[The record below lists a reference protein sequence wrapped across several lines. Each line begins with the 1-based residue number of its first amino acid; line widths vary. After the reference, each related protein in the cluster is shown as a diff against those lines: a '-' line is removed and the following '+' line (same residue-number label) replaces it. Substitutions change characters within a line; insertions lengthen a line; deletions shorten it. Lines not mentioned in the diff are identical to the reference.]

1 MNEISITITD
11 GIFNYLLIASVV
23 AALLTLLVWAI
34 VKVARIEGSVYRHM
48 IWLYVLVSIVTLPAI
63 WLHGPK
69 LDLKVL
75 PAKEFPAKSRL
86 APAAMSRSYYNTRVE
101 PARSTPTQMRSPRLL
116 STTGISNADP
126 SRPFPIK
133 AVLAGLWLVGTVF
146 MFIRLLIG
154 WFRLRR
160 FYLAAEP
167 VSGDRRIGDMYGE
180 KLKILLTSRID
191 CPVCFGILHPV
202 IMLPPEMYINATP
215 GEIQMVLNHELAHIE
230 RRDCLTNLFQRI
242 IEAVFFFH
250 PLVWYASSQ
259 LTQQREQI
267 CDNYVIEKGARIMD
281 YTKFLSRIAE
291 SGLEKTRLRTVA
303 LFEGRL
309 LSRIDLL
316 LDPGH
321 SPKTRLSCGTA
332 LISVLALFVC
342 FLALGTVR
350 LEAKPAVQNPSE
362 TSQAETATDTA
373 AIDPEIRELGEAVR
387 KRLTTY
393 SDEKTLTLKDG
404 QTGRMKVKENI
415 TPVAEILLTP
425 HISADGTKF
434 DLEGLDAAG
443 KAIPGTNTTSSVIH
457 DAQSMRMGLGKRFSV
472 DGKDIMSKIQLT
484 PSRQGDDSVTVEVK
498 VLFTRIATPE
508 EIEAMLLTRGKE
520 GQLRLNYGDIG
531 RLITRHK
538 LQEGHYPESLRE
550 LNQPLPKDV
559 YSPTGE
565 DYRYEAQRSRF
576 ILSSCGEDGIYGNDD
591 DEIYIA
597 HRYGATSGRRHELYP
612 LEGDVEVEDQ
622 TERVMGERPG
632 GNCSISG
639 KVISAET
646 GEPVD
651 HATMYLHYSGTHGS
665 IFIEVAGDGSFI
677 FENIPTGPFSLRST
691 HTAGYQDVV
700 YNPDGGAGPYPQ
712 FSLADGEHRSGIIL
726 EAGRACRIS
735 GRVLDENGRLPDN
748 IKNLHVLAWIE
759 KDDGQGYKSEQA
771 RLNREDGSYLIDGLS
786 GKPAYIMAINWR
798 AAKEG
803 IAHPP
808 IYYPGT
814 FSRNEADLITF
825 DDQWDVENIDIQLQR
840 TGGLVLEGTVVNETG
855 EPVPEAFVVMHRRD
869 MLFDFVTAYTDEQGS
884 YEIQGLG
891 DGEFLV
897 HVDAVHRGFVRTRM
911 PIDIGSANQRTQLD
925 FVLRPGVTISGKF
938 VDEDG
943 NDWQIGQS
951 YGYANI
957 KDLQGPGSSFSLTD
971 FRNKYRPEDVRR
983 GSGGSFSR
991 GEGNYYG
998 GQMIFPTKSTFIIQG
1013 MMPGQTMMSFYPKKE
1028 KCEVVGILCNGRD
1041 IRETGIETMPGQEIK
1056 DVIVK
1061 MGTQ

>member
-1 MNEISITITD
+1 MNEISISITD

-23 AALLTLLVWAI
+23 AALLTLLVWAL
-34 VKVARIEGSVYRHM
+34 VKVAKIEASVYRHM

-75 PAKEFPAKSRL
+75 PAKSLPARAAASR
-86 APAAMSRSYYNTRVE
+86 AYYNTRAE
-101 PARSTPTQMRSPRLL
+101 PARGTPAQRRSPRLL
-116 STTGISNADP
+116 STTGISHAEP
-126 SRPFPIK
+126 SRPFPVK

-146 MFIRLLIG
+146 MFIRILIG

-160 FYLAAEP
+160 FYLTAEP

-180 KLKILLTSRID
+180 KLKILLTSRVD

-202 IMLPPEMYINATP
+202 IMLPREMFINATP

-291 SGLEKTRLRTVA
+291 VGLEKTRLRTVA

-332 LISVLALFVC
+332 LISALALFVC

-350 LEAKPAVQNPSE
+350 LEAKPAVQDPSE
-362 TSQAETATDTA
+362 TSQTEAATDTA

-415 TPVAEILLTP
+415 TPVAEILITP
-425 HISADGTKF
+425 HILADGTKF
-434 DLEGLDAAG
+434 DLEGIDAAG
-443 KAIPGTNTTSSVIH
+443 KAIPGAKTTSPVIH
-457 DAQSMRMGLGKRFSV
+457 DAQSTRMGLGKHFSV

-484 PSRQGDDSVTVEVK
+484 PTRQGDDSVAVEVK
-498 VLFTRIATPE
+498 VLFTRMATPE

-520 GQLRLNYGDIG
+520 GQLRLNYGDIS
-531 RLITRHK
+531 RLIRRHK
-538 LQEGHYPESLRE
+538 LQAGHYPESLSE

-591 DEIYIA
+591 DEIFIS
-597 HRYGATSGRRHELYP
+597 HRYGASSGQRHELYP
-612 LEGDVEVEDQ
+612 LEEDEEVEDQ
-622 TERVMGERPG
+622 TENVMGERPG

-639 KVISAET
+639 RVVSAET

-700 YNPDGGAGPYPQ
+700 YNPDGEAGPYPQ

-735 GRVLDENGRLPDN
+735 GRVLDENGRIPEN

-771 RLNREDGSYLIDGLS
+771 RLDREDGSYLIDGLS

-803 IAHPP
+803 NTHPP

-825 DDQWDVENIDIQLQR
+825 DDQWDVKNIDIQLQR
-840 TGGLVLEGTVVNETG
+840 TGGLVLEGIVVDETD
-855 EPVPEAFVVMHRRD
+855 EPVPEAFVVVHRRD
-869 MLFDFVTAYTDEQGS
+869 MLFDFVTAYTDEQGN
-884 YEIQGLG
+884 YEIRGLG
-891 DGEFLV
+891 DGQFLV
-897 HVDAVHRGFVRTRM
+897 HADAVHRGFVRTRM
-911 PIDIGSANQRTQLD
+911 PIDIGSENQRTQLD

-971 FRNKYRPEDVRR
+971 FRNKYRPKDVRR
-983 GSGGSFSR
+983 GSGGTFSP

-998 GQMIFPTKSTFIIQG
+998 GEMIFPTKSTFIVQG

-1028 KCEVVGILCNGRD
+1028 KCEVVGILHNGRN
-1041 IRETGIETMPGQEIK
+1041 IMETGIETMPGQEIG
-1056 DVIVK
+1056 DVTVVIGK
-1061 MGTQ
+1061 Q